1 MSHAA
6 STRGVGSDRNERL
19 LRCLEKASTWMTG
32 LPAKRRRKLLPERRS
47 PDDVTASA
55 IYRALCSRNC
65 DMGVARKVV
74 EGVRDSLKWKW
85 EKP

>member
-1 MSHAA
+1 MQHQP
-6 STRGVGSDRNERL
+6 NELAPIETSAFYDALKSIDVDDELAREATEEAL
-19 LRCLEKASTWMTG
+19 ARTKI
-32 LPAKRRRKLLPERRS
+32 

-65 DMGVARKVV
+65 TVEVARKAV